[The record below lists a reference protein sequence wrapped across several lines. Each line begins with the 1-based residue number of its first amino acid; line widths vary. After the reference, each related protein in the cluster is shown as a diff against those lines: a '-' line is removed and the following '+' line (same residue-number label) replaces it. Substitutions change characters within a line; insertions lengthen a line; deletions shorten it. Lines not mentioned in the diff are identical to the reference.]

1 MSDNPGSK
9 QPTVEEATLAS
20 TSERLLSGAAGLFR
34 EKGYAGTTTRALSAL
49 AGIQN
54 GSLYHHVGGKE
65 DLLYQLCIE
74 ALIDVASLFTA
85 VNDPRLE
92 PVERI
97 EKIARGYVELALR
110 DRDRHAT
117 MLSEIR
123 SLSPE
128 RRAEVVRLRDQN
140 VAVVADLIDQA
151 QQREQIRTDIAPK
164 YLTLALFNLL
174 NWTIFWFDPAGE
186 LSERQIAGIL
196 WSVFSGGTTGEEP
209 PLNATAKKTPAKP
222 GTKTTRARKAAKG
235 ATATPAAERPP
246 RSEVRK
252 RD

>member
-1 MSDNPGSK
+1 MTDDPS
-9 QPTVEEATLAS
+9 EAERLAP

-74 ALIDVASLFTA
+74 ALIDVSSLFTS

-92 PVERI
+92 PAERI

-140 VAVVADLIDQA
+140 VAVVADLIHQA
-151 QQREQIRTDIAPK
+151 QQRDQIRTDIAPK

-174 NWTIFWFDPAGE
+174 NWTIFWYDPDGE
-186 LSERQIAGIL
+186 LTESQIAGIL
-196 WSVFSGGTTGEEP
+196 WSVFSTGATGSEP
-209 PLNATAKKTPAKP
+209 PVKKATKKSAT
-222 GTKTTRARKAAKG
+222 KAAGRPG
-235 ATATPAAERPP
+235 A
-246 RSEVRK
+246 RK

>member
-1 MSDNPGSK
+1 MSDTPGFEQRSAGERA
-9 QPTVEEATLAS
+9 PGS

-34 EKGYAGTTTRALSAL
+34 EKGYAATTTRALSAL

-65 DLLYQLCIE
+65 DLLYQLCV
-74 ALIDVASLFTA
+74 AAVADVASLFTA

-97 EKIARGYVELALR
+97 ERIARGYVELALH

-117 MLSEIR
+117 TLTEIR

-128 RRAEVVRLRDQN
+128 RRAEVIRLRDLN

-151 QQREQIRTDIAPK
+151 QRREQIRADIAPK

-174 NWTIFWFDPAGE
+174 NWTIFWYDPEGE
-186 LSERQIAGIL
+186 LSERQIAETL
-196 WSVFSGGTTGEEP
+196 WSVFSCGTTGEEP
-209 PLNATAKKTPAKP
+209 PLKT
-222 GTKTTRARKAAKG
+222 AAKTG
-235 ATATPAAERPP
+235 EAGRSAKGPTA
-246 RSEVRK
+246 
-252 RD
+252 